1 MVALWSKEYF
11 GSEWCTA
18 ELSQLHLREGHAEPG
33 EMLDLVVP
41 VIIHDGDAF
50 PPAFARIQARGIQ
63 RYASPW
69 PAPNTP
75 DEQRLSEELRTLATA
90 VAHAID
96 RAPNH
101 DPGWER
107 LSIAQF
113 RAEFADVV
121 ARQVTVPTLG
131 LPADVDVRALAA
143 AGETTPWPGGTTG
156 WSRPGQGCGSGSAG
170 TGSSSTGAS
179 TSARWRRADPM
190 RTSRPR
196 T

>member
-18 ELSQLHLREGHAEPG
+18 ELSQLHLRDGHAEPA
-33 EMLDLVVP
+33 ETLHLVVP

-50 PPAFARIQARGIQ
+50 PPAFARTQARGIQ
-63 RYASPW
+63 RYTSPW

-75 DEQRLSEELRTLATA
+75 DEQRLPEELRTLATA

-107 LSIAQF
+107 LSIAES

-131 LPADVDVRALAA
+131 LPA
-143 AGETTPWPGGTTG
+143 
-156 WSRPGQGCGSGSAG
+156 
-170 TGSSSTGAS
+170 
-179 TSARWRRADPM
+179 
-190 RTSRPR
+190 
-196 T
+196 